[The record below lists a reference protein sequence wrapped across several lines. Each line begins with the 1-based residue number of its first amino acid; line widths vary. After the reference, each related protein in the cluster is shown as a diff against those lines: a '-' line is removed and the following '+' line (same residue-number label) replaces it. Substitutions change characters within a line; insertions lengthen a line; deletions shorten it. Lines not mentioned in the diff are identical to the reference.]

1 MTSNEN
7 VIDSGL
13 TLYDI
18 NKMLIKDA
26 SPLDSNERLNLN
38 KAIWNLTQKECNEF
52 YMLLCNDVNYYT
64 VFNVAKSGNY
74 DNLEDVVMECA
85 EDLGPIIAYSEAE
98 GAIEIWVRAGEEVVV
113 MYFFPYDRGVVKCL

>member
-1 MTSNEN
+1 MISNEN
-7 VIDSGL
+7 AIDSGL

-26 SPLDSNERLNLN
+26 TPLDASERLNLN
-38 KAIWNLTQKECNEF
+38 KAIWNLTQRECNEF

-64 VFNVAKSGNY
+64 VFNVAKNGNY

-85 EDLGPIIAYSEAE
+85 EDLGSIVAYSEAE
-98 GAIEIWVRAGEEVVV
+98 GAIEIWVKINEEAVV